1 MYFSNTTTKNV
12 KLIEI
17 IIIRNDGRGKELGIY
32 KNLSGQKRGSQIK
45 HTHTQYTIHYINVFL
60 TNFTYYDNMFSV

>member
-1 MYFSNTTTKNV
+1 MM
-12 KLIEI
+12 E
-17 IIIRNDGRGKELGIY
+17 GRKELGIY
-32 KNLSGQKRGSQIK
+32 KNLSGRKRGSQIK